1 MDKGLIKMKIMI
13 FTSSPNTDGL
23 TAACGNAAKTGT
35 EESGAQVVMVN
46 LNQQRIGSCH
56 ACGNGWGPC
65 RNEHVC
71 QVKDDFQALHASM
84 ADMDAFVLITPVYWG
99 EMSESAKAFSDR
111 LRRCEGLKK
120 DKTFFEGKPVI
131 AVAAAGGSGNGLT
144 TCLTSMERFLTHVK
158 AEKFD
163 LIGIT
168 QKSRLYKL
176 NTIKEAVKEMV
187 ALSDRTVK

>member
-1 MDKGLIKMKIMI
+1 MDKGLIKMKVMI

-23 TAACGNAAKTGT
+23 TAACGNSAKIGA
-35 EESGAQVVMVN
+35 EEAGAQVVMVN
-46 LNQQRIGSCH
+46 LNRHKIGSCH
-56 ACGNGWGPC
+56 ACGNGWGTC

-71 QVKDDFQALHASM
+71 QVQDDFQALHRSM

-111 LRRCEGLKK
+111 VRRCEALKK
-120 DKTFFEGKPVI
+120 EKTFFEGKPVI

-144 TCLTSMERFLTHVK
+144 TCLTSMERLLAHVK

-168 QKSRLYKL
+168 QKNKEYKL
-176 NTIKEAVKEMV
+176 DTLQKATKKLVV
-187 ALSDRTVK
+187 LSNQKS